1 MRNLKR
7 LNRFASES
15 LEAEDVVAIEAL
27 EEQLADQLGIEDVNP
42 KVSENDELVAE
53 AEKILKDFET
63 EETQDEETQDEV
75 KQVIESCDK
84 LEKEIESSEADTV
97 APDDKAIISEEKEI
111 LDACE
116 KLEAKIASMEAE
128 EAPAPVEEVK
138 TASEVKPGVEDEI
151 GDEADGGD
159 ASVSSIVDTK
169 IDVSTDKEVFP
180 TNSEYVAKITA
191 RLDRVANILEKRG
204 MKRMAL
210 RVDQLSDKLE
220 ASILK

>member
-63 EETQDEETQDEV
+63 EETQDEV